1 MTTRA
6 SAILNRYKMTVDRR
20 ATLIELHLWILS
32 DAVITLDAMLS
43 NIIVVMCN
51 SVGILEYNR

>member
-1 MTTRA
+1 
-6 SAILNRYKMTVDRR
+6 
-20 ATLIELHLWILS
+20 LS

-43 NIIVVMCN
+43 NIIAVMCN